1 MLPTITVLVVDDIP
15 LSLHYTQAALRKL
28 GFEEV
33 YSAQHCTEALEVVVR
48 HTIGL
53 VLVGLQMPG
62 MTGLELIARLRSRS
76 DFRTLPVILM
86 TSEEGSSRAEDKGR
100 MKPNAYLVK
109 PFTIAKFGETIT
121 RVLKECGHTVCS
133 T

>member
-86 TSEEGSSRAEDKGR
+86 TAEEGSSRAEDKGR

-109 PFTIAKFGETIT
+109 PFTIAKFGGTIT